1 MYLYIYIL
9 FSSLYFA
16 RAPFS
21 LSASFN
27 LCVCKRTAHRFLL
40 FSWLVG
46 CLCVCA
52 RPSVVFAAE
61 TLCGLLPFVFFLF
74 INYSISP
81 HLFSLM
87 VLCGLH
93 EKKNKH
99 KKKKKKPTGGKT
111 CFCVSFP
118 PRLLDRLFSFDLP
131 LRRRRRRRWLISDA
145 VLVALAGSASRNKK
159 QNNQSEI
166 VLFSFRVKTKE
177 AAASSYY
184 TVTTIYAIRNRWHFD
199 IYLKMQFS
207 LPPPPYNPIRF
218 SWFVSTRNPDDR
230 TPLSPTQSESQLINN

>member
-1 MYLYIYIL
+1 
-9 FSSLYFA
+9 
-16 RAPFS
+16 
-21 LSASFN
+21 
-27 LCVCKRTAHRFLL
+27 
-40 FSWLVG
+40 
-46 CLCVCA
+46 
-52 RPSVVFAAE
+52 
-61 TLCGLLPFVFFLF
+61 
-74 INYSISP
+74 
-81 HLFSLM
+81 M

-207 LPPPPYNPIRF
+207 LPPLQSNPVFLICF
-218 SWFVSTRNPDDR
+218 DTKSGWPHPS
-230 TPLSPTQSESQLINN
+230 LSNAIGVTAHQ

>member
-1 MYLYIYIL
+1 
-9 FSSLYFA
+9 
-16 RAPFS
+16 
-21 LSASFN
+21 
-27 LCVCKRTAHRFLL
+27 
-40 FSWLVG
+40 
-46 CLCVCA
+46 
-52 RPSVVFAAE
+52 
-61 TLCGLLPFVFFLF
+61 
-74 INYSISP
+74 
-81 HLFSLM
+81 M

-207 LPPPPYNPIRF
+207 LPPPLTIQSGFPDLFRHEIRM
-218 SWFVSTRNPDDR
+218 TA
-230 TPLSPTQSESQLINN
+230 PLSLQRNRSHSSSITKSVG